1 MTMTTA
7 APAGYRI
14 EKLDTSNDELVRK
27 VVELGWATDHAA
39 VPEDPLRPFDAAA
52 AQIRM
57 SSTLWTQDRWIVL
70 SSDDVVAQ
78 LAIWRSLNDNKHIRN
93 FWIAVHPGHRRR
105 GIARALWRTAIESVE
120 AEGDAD
126 GLVVQLWTMSRVP
139 AAEAFAERVGAK
151 PGLRARTSQLHLRE
165 IDQTLIA
172 EWAKLDPPG
181 YRLEWLGSETPDE
194 FIDNVVEA
202 IRVMNTMPREDLQW
216 EDWTVTADTVREQD
230 RLRKQRGQQR
240 SMVLAIDEKTG
251 KTAGFTEVF
260 FDPRIPEILHQGGT
274 AVEPSHR
281 GKGIGKWVKA
291 KMVERILREM
301 PKARH
306 IRTENAGSN
315 AAMLAIN
322 VGMGFKPAWEEVIWQ
337 MPLAD
342 AKKYAR
348 S

>member
-1 MTMTTA
+1 MTITTA

-14 EKLDTSNDELVRK
+14 ERLDPSSDELVRK

-57 SSTLWTQDRWIVL
+57 TSTLWTQDRWIVL
-70 SSDDVVAQ
+70 SGDDVVAQ
-78 LAIWRSLNDNKHIRN
+78 LAIWRSLNDNRHIRN
-93 FWIAVHPGHRRR
+93 FWIAVHPEHRRR
-105 GIARALWRTAIESVE
+105 GLAKALWRTAVD
-120 AEGDAD
+120 AVGDDEGI
-126 GLVVQLWTMSRVP
+126 VVQVWTMSRVP
-139 AAEAFAERVGAK
+139 AAEAFAKRVGAK
-151 PGLRARTSQLHLRE
+151 PGLRARTSQLHLDE
-165 IDQTLIA
+165 IDRDLIT
-172 EWAKLDPPG
+172 EWAAIDPPG
-181 YRLEWLGSETPDE
+181 YRLEWVPSETPDALM
-194 FIDNVVEA
+194 DNVVEA

-216 EDWTVTADTVREQD
+216 EDWKITPETVREQD
-230 RLRKQRGQQR
+230 RMRKGRGQER
-240 SMVLAIDEKTG
+240 WMVLAIDEKSG
-251 KTAGFTEVF
+251 KTAGFTEIY

-337 MPLAD
+337 MPLDD

>member
-1 MTMTTA
+1 MTTTTA

-14 EKLDTSNDELVRK
+14 EKFDPSNDELVRK
-27 VVELGWATDHAA
+27 LVELGWATDRAA

-57 SSTLWTQDRWIVL
+57 TSTLWTQERWIAL
-70 SSDDVVAQ
+70 SDRDVVAQ
-78 LAIWRSLNDNKHIRN
+78 LAIWRSLQDNKHIRN
-93 FWIAVHPGHRRR
+93 FWIAVHPDPRRR
-105 GIARALWRTAIESVE
+105 GIARALWRTAV
-120 AEGDAD
+120 AAAGDGEGI
-126 GLVVQLWTMSRVP
+126 VVQLWTMSRVP
-139 AAEAFAERVGAK
+139 AAEAFAQRVGAK
-151 PGLRARTSQLHLRE
+151 PGLRARTSQLDLGA
-165 IDQTLIA
+165 IDRKLIK
-172 EWAKLDPPG
+172 EWAAIDPAG
-181 YRLEWLGSETPDE
+181 YRLEWVGSETPDALM
-194 FIDNVVEA
+194 DNVVEA

-216 EDWTVTADTVREQD
+216 EDWKITPETVREQD
-230 RLRKQRGQQR
+230 RMRKARGQQR

-251 KTAGFTEVF
+251 KTAGFTEIF
-260 FDPRIPEILHQGGT
+260 FDPRVPEILHQGGT

-291 KMVERILREM
+291 RMIEKVLREM
-301 PKARH
+301 PKAKH
-306 IRTENAGSN
+306 VRTENAGSN

-342 AKKYAR
+342 ARTYAR